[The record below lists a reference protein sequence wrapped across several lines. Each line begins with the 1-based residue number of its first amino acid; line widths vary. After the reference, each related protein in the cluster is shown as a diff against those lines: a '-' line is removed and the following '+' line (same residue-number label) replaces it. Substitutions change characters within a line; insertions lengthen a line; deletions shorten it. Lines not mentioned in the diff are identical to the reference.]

1 MVETRSRTSR
11 ATLANAGVRT
21 AGSAVGKA
29 GSSTTATTTTTAL
42 PGSSSSLAKAGGGP
56 SSTTSPTKAAAG
68 TASGSGGI
76 GRRVAANATNASIA
90 SSGLNP
96 SRYSAR
102 SSTASTRQS
111 TLAHNPVPPQL
122 TSAGSSRPSSRAN
135 IASHPH
141 QYHQQQQRQ
150 LSYRE
155 SQSSARLS
163 TSHAATPVAGGATSS
178 GTTHPSMLNHP
189 YNTRKN
195 NAVHTVNELIAG
207 KIQEVYVLDDDDE
220 GRDPGQREEGEE
232 ADRPSSA
239 AASLVAQ
246 PNGAAYAHHHHQQ
259 LHQHQHQPYHPHQST
274 AGSSSGLPPPARPL
288 TSDYPLHYTSARG
301 QPAGVS
307 VTGAYRPSPR
317 LNGSVLRGAST
328 ASGRGSAIPQHHH
341 YSSSNLGPPQS
352 TAGAGKGK
360 RKARDEHSSQYYSSN
375 LNASGSAGQPSHY
388 AAHPAPH
395 LLSMQGQSHGNAS
408 SPALSTTSSNR
419 YSQSVG
425 VSAPAPHGALDR
437 AMQAQHRAAA
447 AAAAAAAA
455 DGSHYLSQHEL
466 AGTSQGS
473 SATASAGTG
482 VAMGSKR
489 RRRDADGNYAPTGT
503 GAHHQHHLHQHHPAA
518 AAAAVVGKAAGSSAA
533 DYQIVSSRHAAGPS
547 GAGGYYASPSSAAA
561 YVPVASTSGA
571 GAAAPASYRGGYPAG
586 QGYVETRYGSGA
598 AGDVAVVGQVPAAD
612 ELPCDDKE
620 GHYIVRPGEY
630 VGPRYRIANLL
641 GQGTFGKVVECLD
654 VRSRKHVAVKVIRAI
669 QKYRDASQIEI
680 RVLKTLKDHDPLN
693 KHQCIHLVEHFTYRN
708 HVCIVTEL
716 LGKSVFDF
724 LKENDFAPF
733 PSMHIWSFAK
743 QLLKSVAFL
752 HRLGLV
758 HTDLKPENILLVSSE
773 HTTIRTNAATGG
785 GSAAR
790 RQPKIRNM
798 LRSTEIR
805 LIDFGSATF
814 DHEYHSAVVSTRHYR
829 APEIILGMGWSFP
842 CDAWSIG
849 CILVEFFTGDALFQT
864 HDNLE
869 HLAMMEAVLG
879 VMPPDYRRQAEQFKP
894 ELFRNG
900 RLNFPNPDVPKQ
912 SKRYVRQMKKLSDII
927 GTGTAGNASAANAT
941 YAKHNLRFADL
952 IKKLLEFDPQRR
964 MTVADALNH
973 NYFELVEH
981 EFPP

>member
-11 ATLANAGVRT
+11 ATLANGGGRA
-21 AGSAVGKA
+21 AGSAAGKA
-29 GSSTTATTTTTAL
+29 ASSTTTTTTTTTTSAATTHAN
-42 PGSSSSLAKAGGGP
+42 PSSHAKTGSASSVSKAAGSTSGTGSSTRRIGV
-56 SSTTSPTKAAAG
+56 
-68 TASGSGGI
+68 ASNT
-76 GRRVAANATNASIA
+76 ANASSA

-102 SSTASTRQS
+102 SSTTSTRQS
-111 TLAHNPVPPQL
+111 TLANNPVPPQM
-122 TSAGSSRPSSRAN
+122 TSNGSSRPSSRAN
-135 IASHPH
+135 IPSYPH
-141 QYHQQQQRQ
+141 HHQQQQQ
-150 LSYRE
+150 SYRE

-163 TSHAATPVAGGATSS
+163 TSHAATPVAGGSTSS
-178 GTTHPSMLNHP
+178 GTAAGAAQAPTLNHP

-207 KIQEVYVLDDDDE
+207 KIQQVYVLEDDE
-220 GRDPGQREEGEE
+220 EGKGNGEEG
-232 ADRPSSA
+232 DRPSSQSTPL
-239 AASLVAQ
+239 ASQ
-246 PNGAAYAHHHHQQ
+246 SNGANASGYAAHHLQQ
-259 LHQHQHQPYHPHQST
+259 HPYHPHQSN
-274 AGSSSGLPPPARPL
+274 SGLPPPARPL

-328 ASGRGSAIPQHHH
+328 ASGRGSVIPQHHH
-341 YSSSNLGPPQS
+341 YSSSSNLAPPQS

-360 RKARDEHSSQYYSSN
+360 RKARDELSSSQYYSN
-375 LNASGSAGQPSHY
+375 NPNATGGAPSHY
-388 AAHPAPH
+388 AHPAPH
-395 LLSMQGQSHGNAS
+395 LLSMQGQSHVNAS

-419 YSQSVG
+419 YASQSVG

-447 AAAAAAAA
+447 AAAVAAAASA
-455 DGSHYLSQHEL
+455 GGDGSHYLSQHDL
-466 AGTSQGS
+466 GAASQGS
-473 SATASAGTG
+473 SAAASGGTG
-482 VAMGSKR
+482 VAVPSKR
-489 RRRDADGNYAPTGT
+489 RRRDAEGNYASGGHP
-503 GAHHQHHLHQHHPAA
+503 HHLQHPVGSSAKTSSAA
-518 AAAAVVGKAAGSSAA
+518 AAAADYSIISTRHAAGGGGAGSSA
-533 DYQIVSSRHAAGPS
+533 
-547 GAGGYYASPSSAAA
+547 GYYASPSATGAVVYPPAAI
-561 YVPVASTSGA
+561 SA
-571 GAAAPASYRGGYPAG
+571 GATAPASYRGGYPAG
-586 QGYVETRYGSGA
+586 QGYVETQY
-598 AGDVAVVGQVPAAD
+598 AGDVSNSGAVVGQAVPAE

-630 VGPRYRIANLL
+630 VGARYRIIGLL
-641 GQGTFGKVVECLD
+641 GQGTFGKVVECID
-654 VRSRKHVAVKVIRAI
+654 VRSRTRVAVKVIRAI

-680 RVLKTLKDHDPLN
+680 RVLKTLKDHDPTN
-693 KHQCIHLVEHFTYRN
+693 KHQCIHLIEHFTFRN
-708 HVCIVTEL
+708 HVCIVSEL

-743 QLLKSVAFL
+743 QLLKSVSFL

-758 HTDLKPENILLVSSE
+758 HTDLKPENILLVSADN
-773 HTTIRTNAATGG
+773 TPVRTNAATGG
-785 GSAAR
+785 GSAR
-790 RQPKIRNM
+790 RHPKVRNM

-849 CILVEFFTGDALFQT
+849 CILVEFYTGDALFQT

-879 VMPPDYRRQAEQFKP
+879 VMPDDYRRQAESYKP
-894 ELFRNG
+894 ELFRHG
-900 RLNFPNPDVPKQ
+900 RLNFPNADVPKQ
-912 SKRYVRQMKKLSDII
+912 SKRYVRQMKKLQDII
-927 GTGTAGNASAANAT
+927 GGGAGGVGGGSASASAANAT
-941 YAKHNLRFADL
+941 YAKHNTRFVHL
-952 IKKLLEFDPQRR
+952 IRRLLEFDPQRR
-964 MTVADALNH
+964 ITVSDALNH
-973 NYFELVEH
+973 PYFDLVEH